1 LELRTRCQNW
11 NWQASDTIAV
21 VTFLP
26 ARSSSTIAVGRNPYG
41 VALSPDEQSL
51 MWVIL
56 QMTCRPRALSFF
68 RVITTI
74 FGFIEPAQAIA
85 FARDGLNGCGV
96 LNSGLSV
103 SIVNLTTKRIVSTI
117 RFRSNVETAGIC
129 AAEGEI
135 Q

>member
-56 QMTCRPRALSFF
+56 QMTYRPRALSFF

-85 FARDGLNGCGV
+85 FARDGLNGCV

-117 RFRSNVETAGIC
+117 LRRSNVETAVFLQQK
-129 AAEGEI
+129 EKF

>member
-1 LELRTRCQNW
+1 VGNLTDGLP
-11 NWQASDTIAV
+11 SAV
-21 VTFLP
+21 
-26 ARSSSTIAVGRNPYG
+26 
-41 VALSPDEQSL
+41 
-51 MWVIL
+51 
-56 QMTCRPRALSFF
+56 ALSFF

-117 RFRSNVETAGIC
+117 LRRSNVETAVFLQQK
-129 AAEGEI
+129 EKF